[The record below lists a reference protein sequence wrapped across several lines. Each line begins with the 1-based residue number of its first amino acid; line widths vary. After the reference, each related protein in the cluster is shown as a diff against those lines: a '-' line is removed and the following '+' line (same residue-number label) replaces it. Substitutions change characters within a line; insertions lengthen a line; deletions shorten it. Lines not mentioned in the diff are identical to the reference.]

1 METIAVYREE
11 RIKVYGITEK
21 ANLALAI
28 LRFPTTAAE
37 LWGRRIINLEHSLQR
52 FELVT
57 CRAGHN
63 MTTELH
69 LLIDRKNAKALH
81 SALNAVIKGEEDTEF
96 TLKQP
101 VDILFLF
108 GPHFQDRFGIVDI
121 AFTALCKNGIDL
133 LVSGCAGTSMYFV
146 TRKNQGGKGLKI
158 LTETFLI
165 PTTI

>member
-11 RIKVYGITEK
+11 RVKVYGITEK
-21 ANLALAI
+21 ADLALAI
-28 LRFPTTAAE
+28 LRFPTTKAE
-37 LWGRRIINLEHSLQR
+37 LWGKRIIDLEYSLQR

-57 CRAGHN
+57 CHAGYN
-63 MTTELH
+63 KTTVLH
-69 LLIDRKNAKALH
+69 LLINRKNSKELR
-81 SALNAVIKGEEDTEF
+81 STLNEVIKDEENTKF
-96 TLKQP
+96 TLQQP

-121 AFTALCKNGIDL
+121 AFTALYRNGIDL
-133 LVSGCAGTSMYFV
+133 LLSGCAGTSMYFV
-146 TRKNQGGKGLKI
+146 TSKNQGRKGLKI